1 MSDNLVGEM
10 SGAEQLNA
18 PVLLLMVEKLME
30 KMMQGQLQVDE
41 ARRKAETQA
50 RAMELE
56 AQVLRDEKKNQKSE
70 ERRIREQVLSGIA
83 LYKEGDDLEGYLR
96 VVEDSYIKAGLAKC
110 EWMFNLRAKLVGKAL
125 EFFSEISGT
134 TKDYLHVWG
143 TQPRKLVLNIMMCV
157 RRH

>member
-1 MSDNLVGEM
+1 MSRSSQRKKQADNSMSDNLVGEM

-30 KMMQGQLQVDE
+30 KMMQGQSQVNE
-41 ARRKAETQA
+41 ARRKAEMQA

-56 AQVLRDEKKNQKSE
+56 SQVLRDEKKNQKSE

-96 VVEDSYIKAGLAKC
+96 VVKDS
-110 EWMFNLRAKLVGKAL
+110 
-125 EFFSEISGT
+125 
-134 TKDYLHVWG
+134 
-143 TQPRKLVLNIMMCV
+143 
-157 RRH
+157 